1 MQAEH
6 RNKMKTLCILRHAK
20 SSWNEPDLSDH
31 DRVLNKRGLRDAPRM
46 GAQLV
51 ARGISPDAFVSS
63 TAVRARNTARL
74 AMEAMGIDIDKCELR
89 EDLYL
94 ASARGIAAV
103 AAETDDTVDTLLLC
117 GHNPGMTDVV
127 SLLTDDDFAH
137 LPTAGLVTLALDVES
152 WAEIFPGCA
161 ELVYFDYPKGL
172 A

>member
-1 MQAEH
+1 
-6 RNKMKTLCILRHAK
+6 MKTLCILRHAK

-51 ARGISPDAFVSS
+51 ARGIAPDAFVSS

-74 AMEAMGIDIDKCELR
+74 AMEAMGVDIDQCELR

-103 AAETDDTVDTLLLC
+103 AAEADDSADTLLLC

-137 LPTAGLVTLALDVES
+137 LPTAGLVILELAIDRWSELY
-152 WAEIFPGCA
+152 PGCA
-161 ELVYFDYPKGL
+161 RLVHFDYPKGL